1 MLEQILSIFPT
12 HMRTGLRS
20 GLAESGLEELRV
32 RVGQPLVIRTQVQDF
47 YWEENYGVCTTKTED
62 AYCMTEKDIADMLT
76 YLSRY
81 SIYAYEEELKN
92 GFITLEGGHRVGVA
106 GHVIMENGQ
115 VRKMSRISYLNIR
128 IAHEKKECAKEIY
141 PYLLNGK
148 GLHHTLLMSA
158 AGVGKTTYLRDLIR
172 MISNGEGTGMSLRVG
187 VVDERS
193 EIAASYLGIPQH
205 DVGIH
210 TDVMDGC
217 SKVQGMQMLLR
228 SMAPQVIAVD
238 ELGGE
243 ADFQA
248 VEQVLNCGCSILG
261 TIHAASIQE
270 MMQKQRLKQWLEQ
283 EIFERF
289 VVLGLGENGLRQVK
303 IYDEKLECLWKS
315 S

>member
-12 HMRTGLRS
+12 HMRTGLQK
-20 GLAESGLEELRV
+20 GLAETGLEELRV

-47 YWEENYGVCTTKTED
+47 FWEERYGVCTTKPEG
-62 AYCMTEKDIADMLT
+62 AYCMTEKDISDMLT

-81 SIYAYEEELKN
+81 SIYAYEEELRN

-106 GHVIMENGQ
+106 GHVIMDNGQ
-115 VRKMSRISYLNIR
+115 VRKMSRVSYLNIR
-128 IAHEKKECAKEIY
+128 IAHEKKGCAKEIY
-141 PYLLNGK
+141 PYLLNENR
-148 GLHHTLLMSA
+148 LYHTLLLSA

-172 MISNGEGTGMSLRVG
+172 MISNGEGTGKPLRVG

-193 EIAASYLGIPQH
+193 EIAASYLGVPQH
-205 DVGIH
+205 EVGIH

-217 SKVQGMQMLLR
+217 SKTRGMQMLLR

-243 ADFQA
+243 EDFLA

-261 TIHAASIQE
+261 TIHAANIQE
-270 MMQKQRLKQWLEQ
+270 MMQKQRLKHWLEQ

-289 VVLGLGENGLRQVK
+289 VVLSPGENGLRQVE
-303 IYDEKLECLWKS
+303 IYDEKLECLCKNL
-315 S
+315 

>member
-12 HMRTGLRS
+12 HMRERLRT
-20 GLAESGLEELRV
+20 GLAETGLEELRI

-47 YWEENYGVCTTKTED
+47 YWDDQEGVCTTEPEGT
-62 AYCMTEKDIADMLT
+62 YCMTEKDIADMLT

-81 SIYAYEEELKN
+81 SIYAYEEELKH

-106 GHVIMENGQ
+106 GHVIMRNGEVQ
-115 VRKMSRISYLNIR
+115 RMSRVSYLNIR
-128 IAHEKKECAKEIY
+128 IAHEKKGCAWEIY
-141 PYLLNGK
+141 PYLLDGK
-148 GLHHTLLMSA
+148 RLCHTLLVSS

-172 MISNGEGTGMSLRVG
+172 MISNGEGTGIPLRVG

-193 EIAASYLGIPQH
+193 EIGASYLGIPQH
-205 DVGIH
+205 DIGIH

-243 ADFQA
+243 ADFMA

-261 TIHAASIQE
+261 TIHAADIQE
-270 MMQKQRLKQWLEQ
+270 IMQKPRLKYWLEH

-289 VVLGLGENGLRQVK
+289 VILGLGKNGTRQVE
-303 IYDEKLECLWKS
+303 IYDERLECLCKKS
-315 S
+315 

>member
-1 MLEQILSIFPT
+1 
-12 HMRTGLRS
+12 
-20 GLAESGLEELRV
+20 
-32 RVGQPLVIRTQVQDF
+32 
-47 YWEENYGVCTTKTED
+47 
-62 AYCMTEKDIADMLT
+62 
-76 YLSRY
+76 
-81 SIYAYEEELKN
+81 
-92 GFITLEGGHRVGVA
+92 
-106 GHVIMENGQ
+106 
-115 VRKMSRISYLNIR
+115 
-128 IAHEKKECAKEIY
+128 
-141 PYLLNGK
+141 
-148 GLHHTLLMSA
+148 
-158 AGVGKTTYLRDLIR
+158 
-172 MISNGEGTGMSLRVG
+172 MSLRVG